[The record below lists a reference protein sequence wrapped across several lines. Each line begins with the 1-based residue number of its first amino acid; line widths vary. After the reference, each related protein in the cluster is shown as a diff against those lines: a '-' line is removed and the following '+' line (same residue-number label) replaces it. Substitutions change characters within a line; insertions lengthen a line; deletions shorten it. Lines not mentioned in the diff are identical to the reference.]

1 MRNKRNGFT
10 TRILPEDKREKEKP
24 TPDDNGNMID
34 TTTRDN
40 PIPQKESLY
49 YDNEL
54 MHSQRSIVGAIPS
67 SRPAGL
73 LRVLLCG
80 CILELLYLVIVALAP
95 LPDLHL
101 SSSPLLTAWPW
112 TLVPSHLL
120 FPGAWASSNR
130 ISSSNGW
137 THLVLLSL
145 TLIAATGVFAGAIW
159 SILRLQNNNNKATTR
174 WLLLLLAGATLFGL
188 TLLVQ
193 PALFSDNVFTYIF
206 SGRIL
211 AIYHADPLNT
221 APIQFPADPYLR
233 WLGSGRYTPN
243 IYGPLWLCIASLL
256 VSIGKGPVATLLLFK
271 GVAMLSHLINC
282 ILVWAILGKIAPG
295 RRLLGTLLYAWN
307 PLSVIELAGNGQNE
321 GILLSI
327 LLLAIFLYVQGK
339 GRWHEIGV
347 VVALGLA
354 MSMNLIVLLIAPLF
368 TWYLMRTERN
378 LPRALWGFCWRL
390 LLGQGLVIPIY
401 LQFWHGASTFFAIT
415 SAIDMQYYIH
425 SPVGLLAGPSRWLFG
440 LVAQW
445 SQFPSI
451 MQPTTAADT
460 TLRASAIFIFM
471 LIYLNLFGKVRR
483 ATTTLAGMRYAPGSD
498 QEMRLPGF
506 DVLLNSWG
514 SAVFWYL
521 VLIVGWFWP
530 WYVLW
535 ALWIVALRRLDAR
548 SITLLLLSGTAL
560 LIYPLRNFAES
571 PVAMYQSL
579 LVFGIP
585 LVYLLINIKR
595 QTEGNILLHD
605 RGSEAEED

>member
-1 MRNKRNGFT
+1 MRGVMRNKRNGFT
-10 TRILPEDKREKEKP
+10 TRILREDRGYRTWELRR
-24 TPDDNGNMID
+24 
-34 TTTRDN
+34 RDSIYRVQGSGVGSHVAS
-40 PIPQKESLY
+40 PPYPVGRDKSGP
-49 YDNEL
+49 YDPPVKL
-54 MHSQRSIVGAIPS
+54 RGKGSKAT
-67 SRPAGL
+67 L
-73 LRVLLCG
+73 FRVLLCG
-80 CILELLYLVIVALAP
+80 CILELLYLLIVALAP
-95 LPDLHL
+95 LPGLRL
-101 SSSPLLTAWPW
+101 SSSPLVTAWPW

-120 FPGAWASSNR
+120 FPGAWASSSSS
-130 ISSSNGW
+130 ISSPNDW

-145 TLIAATGVFAGAIW
+145 TLIAATGVFAGAGW
-159 SILRLQNNNNKATTR
+159 SILRLQNNNSATTR

-233 WLGSGRYTPN
+233 WVGSGRYTPN

-256 VSIGKGPVATLLLFK
+256 VSIGNGPVATLLLFK
-271 GVAMLSHLINC
+271 GVAMFSHLINC

-307 PLSVIELAGNGQNE
+307 PLSVIELAGNGHNE

-327 LLLAIFLYVQGK
+327 LLLATFLYVHGR

-347 VVALGLA
+347 MVALGLA
-354 MSMNLIVLLIAPLF
+354 MSMNLIVLLIAQLF
-368 TWYLMRTERN
+368 TWYLVRSDRN
-378 LPRALWGFCWRL
+378 VPRALWGFCWRI

-401 LQFWHGASTFFAIT
+401 LQFWRGPSTFFAIT
-415 SAIDMQYYIH
+415 SAIDMQYYVH
-425 SPVGLLAGPSRWLFG
+425 SPLGLLVGPSHWLFG

-445 SQFPSI
+445 SQFPPI
-451 MQPTTAADT
+451 MQPTTAADM
-460 TLRASAIFIFM
+460 TLRASAIFIFA

-483 ATTTLAGMRYAPGSD
+483 ATTTLAGMRYAPGAD
-498 QEMRLPGF
+498 QEMSLPGF
-506 DVLLNSWG
+506 DVLLDSWC

-521 VLIVGWFWP
+521 VLVVGWFWP

-535 ALWIVALRRLDAR
+535 ALWIVVLRRVDAR
-548 SITLLLLSGTAL
+548 TITLLLLSGMAL

-585 LVYLLINIKR
+585 LVYLLIKMKR
-595 QTEGNILLHD
+595 QTERNTPHI
-605 RGSEAEED
+605 